1 MYSLVGS
8 GFSGSEY
15 VMLTI
20 SSNANYVKH
29 YLFRIGPGQRPRWS
43 SSHPWAAIIEYLLHA
58 GLNRLIVM
66 NQAHSCDQV
75 PWAS

>member
-29 YLFRIGPGQRPRWS
+29 YLFWWRPGPASTLILVPPVGR
-43 SSHPWAAIIEYLLHA
+43 IIEYLLHA
-58 GLNRLIVM
+58 GLNPL
-66 NQAHSCDQV
+66 S
-75 PWAS
+75 